1 MYIKEKKKERIGRM
15 LRSGKPERREM
26 EALSVN
32 IETFISGGYA
42 RSVSR

>member
-1 MYIKEKKKERIGRM
+1 M
-15 LRSGKPERREM
+15 LRRGKPDRWSLRYERREM

-32 IETFISGGYA
+32 IETFISVGYV